1 LKIGVMSD
9 IHGNSEALSEVLID
23 IEKQSVDKIICTGD
37 LVGYGP
43 YPNEVVNTF
52 IDQKIPSTLGNHD
65 LATFDM
71 ELLNDLGGIA
81 HESIL
86 LTLDILGDN
95 QKKHLKKL
103 PKSINCRTLRF
114 VHASPPDNV
123 RGYITRKSVD
133 EIKYLFSQFDSKL
146 CFIGHTHLLAKYYLE
161 NNELKY
167 ESMGEGKLK
176 LDPEKKYIINVGSV
190 GQPRDEIPKAKYVI
204 FDEDDY
210 FLEIRFVDY
219 DIKKVQNKIFELGFP
234 RKNAEF
240 LGPI

>member
-1 LKIGVMSD
+1 MKIAIISD
-9 IHGNSEALSEVLID
+9 IHGNIEALSEILID

-43 YPNEVVNTF
+43 YPNEVVDVF

-81 HESIL
+81 HESIM
-86 LTLDILGDN
+86 LTLDILGEN

-103 PKSINCRTLRF
+103 PKSINCRTLHF

-146 CFIGHTHLLAKYYLE
+146 CFIGHTHLLASYYLE

-167 ESMGEGKLK
+167 ESIGEGKLK
-176 LDPEKKYIINVGSV
+176 LDPEKRYILNVGSV
-190 GQPRDEIPKAKYVI
+190 GQPRDGIHKAKYMI
-204 FDEDDY
+204 FNEDDY
-210 FLEIRFVDY
+210 NIDARFVDY
-219 DIKKVQNKIFELGFP
+219 DIKKVQNKILELGFP

>member
-1 LKIGVMSD
+1 MKIGVMSD

-23 IEKQSVDKIICTGD
+23 IEKQSVDKILCTGD

-43 YPNEVVNTF
+43 FPNEVVDVF
-52 IDQKIPSTLGNHD
+52 IDQKIISTLGNHD

-81 HESIL
+81 HESIM
-86 LTLDILGDN
+86 LTLDILGRDEKN
-95 QKKHLKKL
+95 YLRKL
-103 PKSINCRTLRF
+103 PKSIECKNFHF

-123 RGYITRKSVD
+123 RGYITRKSIG
-133 EIKYLFSQFDSKL
+133 EIKYLFSLFDSKI
-146 CFIGHTHLLAKYYLE
+146 CFIGHTHLLAKYHLDG
-161 NNELKY
+161 NELKH
-167 ESMGEGKLK
+167 ESMVEEKLK
-176 LDPEKKYIINVGSV
+176 LDSEKKYIINVGSV
-190 GQPRDEIPKAKYVI
+190 GQPRDEIHKAKYVI

-210 FLEIRFVDY
+210 SLEVRFVDY

>member
-1 LKIGVMSD
+1 MKIAIMSD

-23 IEKQSVDKIICTGD
+23 IEKQSVDKIICMGD

-71 ELLNDLGGIA
+71 ELLNDLTGIA

-86 LTLDILGDN
+86 LTLDILGKDE
-95 QKKHLKKL
+95 KKYLEKL
-103 PKSINCRTLRF
+103 PKSIDCRNFHF

-123 RGYITRKSVD
+123 RGYITKKSVN

-146 CFIGHTHLLAKYYLE
+146 CFIGHTHLLAMYHLV
-161 NNELKY
+161 NNELKH
-167 ESMGEGKLK
+167 ESMEQGKLK

-190 GQPRDEIPKAKYVI
+190 GQPRDGIPKAKYVI

-210 FLEIRFVDY
+210 LLEIRFIDY
-219 DIKKVQNKIFELGFP
+219 DVKKVQNKILELGFP

>member
-1 LKIGVMSD
+1 MKIAIMSD
-9 IHGNSEALSEVLID
+9 IHGNSEALSEVLTD
-23 IEKQSVDKIICTGD
+23 IEKQSVDKIICMGD

-71 ELLNDLGGIA
+71 ELLNDLTGIA

-86 LTLDILGDN
+86 LTLDILGKDE
-95 QKKHLKKL
+95 KKYLEKL
-103 PKSINCRTLRF
+103 PKSIDCRNFHF

-123 RGYITRKSVD
+123 RGYITKKSVN

-146 CFIGHTHLLAKYYLE
+146 CFIGHTHLLAMYHLV
-161 NNELKY
+161 NNELKH
-167 ESMGEGKLK
+167 ESMEQGKLK

-190 GQPRDEIPKAKYVI
+190 GQPRDGIPKAKYVI

-210 FLEIRFVDY
+210 LLEIRFIDY
-219 DIKKVQNKIFELGFP
+219 DVKKVQNKILELGFP